1 MPAAHRG
8 PGRRPKKLIALLDAG
23 QYEGEDLPDVDP
35 QHQLAIRVWN
45 MLSNGMASID
55 WAGLPLVAAMF
66 GIEDLEALITR
77 LMTIKQHRPG
87 DAKNEE

>member
-1 MPAAHRG
+1 
-8 PGRRPKKLIALLDAG
+8 
-23 QYEGEDLPDVDP
+23 
-35 QHQLAIRVWN
+35 

-55 WAGLPLVAAMF
+55 WAGLPIVAAMF

-87 DAKNEE
+87 DAKHEE